1 MIAIE
6 HHIDGLKSAPLWS
19 QTDIDDGLT
28 ARLFRS
34 FWHAF
39 RDGAALYVASYWGA
53 PGIGQADP
61 GDENLGTQEFDR
73 GAGM

>member
-6 HHIDGLKSAPLWS
+6 GHIDGLKSGPLWS

-28 ARLFRS
+28 SRLFRS

-39 RDGAALYVASYWGA
+39 RDGAALYAASYWGA
-53 PGIGQADP
+53 PGIGQAEP
-61 GDENLGTQEFDR
+61 GYEDLHIQELDCR
-73 GAGM
+73 SGM